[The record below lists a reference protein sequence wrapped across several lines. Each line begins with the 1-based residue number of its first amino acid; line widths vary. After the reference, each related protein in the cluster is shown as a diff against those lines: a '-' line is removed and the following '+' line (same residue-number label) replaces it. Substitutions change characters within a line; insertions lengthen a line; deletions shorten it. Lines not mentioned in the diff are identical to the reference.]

1 MKNLGIIIVD
11 DDRKY
16 LHLMEKLFMYKGI
29 NVICVD
35 NGADA
40 LREMKERPIRLIFTD
55 LHMSGMNGLELARET
70 KKLKPDSKIVMLTN
84 DPSPETSALAT
95 EAGISKVFVKPFNL
109 AEILPIVREEE
120 DRL

>member
-11 DDRKY
+11 DDRRY
-16 LHLMEKLFMYKGI
+16 LHLMEMLFAYEGI

-40 LREMKERPIRLIFTD
+40 LREMKERPISLIFTD
-55 LHMSGMNGLELARET
+55 LHMSGMSGLELARET

-84 DPSPETSALAT
+84 DPSSETSALAT
-95 EAGISKVFVKPFNL
+95 EAGISKVFIKPFNL

-120 DRL
+120 NRL